1 MRSYAREEKPHE
13 DRDDFANLKKL
24 SPYIWRYSRRVGMA
38 LACLLAAKLATVCIP
53 LVLKGII
60 DRLDIGQL
68 TGGLSAADALAQ
80 NVVLVAP
87 MVLLLAYGG
96 LRLAGGFF
104 NELRDIL
111 FARVRYSAMHQMS
124 VDVLEHLHRL
134 SLRFHLERNTG
145 GISRDLERGTR
156 SLASVLNMMV
166 FSILPTLAEFLMVG
180 AILLVRYD
188 WQLMAVIL
196 ITVLAYVA
204 FTLALST
211 WRMSFRH
218 AMNKHE
224 SEANGRAI
232 DSLLNYETVK
242 YFNNEHMESDYYN
255 KKLDEW
261 RSAGLKTQISLSGLN
276 FGQGAI
282 VTVGVT
288 VIMILSAREVAAGNI
303 TIGDLVLIN
312 TLMLQLFIPLSILGS
327 VYRQLQYSLAD
338 MDLVIKLLDKTPEIV
353 DADNA
358 KPLQLT
364 DARVRFNN
372 VDFHYNE
379 DRQILNKVGFEI
391 PAGKKL
397 AVVGPSG
404 SGKSTLVRLLFRFY
418 EVTGGSIEIDGQPI
432 AACTQESLRREIG
445 IVPQDTVLFND
456 TIRYNIAYA
465 RPGATDEEVIAAANS
480 ADLGELLSRLPD
492 GLDTVVGERGLKLSG
507 GEKQR
512 LAISRV
518 ILKAPKIIVFDE
530 ATSSLD
536 SQSERAILAALDKI
550 SHNATTM
557 VIAHRLSTV
566 VDADIIVV
574 MENGRIV
581 ESGTHEKLLTLEEG
595 LYNKLWEMQQSDAAS
610 QQNDFTQQDDPVK
623 PPKE

>member
-1 MRSYAREEKPHE
+1 MRSYAREEEPHSN
-13 DRDDFANLKKL
+13 RDDFANLKRL
-24 SPYIWRYSRRVGMA
+24 SPYVWRYSKRVA
-38 LACLLAAKLATVCIP
+38 LAVACLLLAKLATVCIP

-60 DRLDIGQL
+60 DSLDAAAL
-68 TGGLSAADALAQ
+68 TE
-80 NVVLVAP
+80 NIVLVAP
-87 MVLLLAYGG
+87 MALLLAYGA
-96 LRLAGGFF
+96 LRLAGGIF

-156 SLASVLNMMV
+156 SLASVLNLLV
-166 FSILPTLAEFLMVG
+166 FSILPTFAEFILVA
-180 AILLVRYD
+180 AILLARYD
-188 WQLMAVIL
+188 WELMAVII
-196 ITVLAYVA
+196 ITVAVYVI
-204 FTLALST
+204 FTLLISK
-211 WRMSFRH
+211 WRMGFRH
-218 AMNKHE
+218 AMNKYD
-224 SEANGRAI
+224 SAANGRAV

-242 YFNNEHMESDYYN
+242 YFNNEEMERDYYHA
-255 KKLDEW
+255 KLDEW
-261 RSAGLKTQISLSGLN
+261 REAGLKTQISLSALN

-282 VTVGVT
+282 VTTGVT
-288 VIMILSAREVAAGNI
+288 VIMILSAKEVAAGNI

-312 TLMLQLFIPLSILGS
+312 ALMLQLFIPLSILGS

-338 MDLVIKLLDKTPEIV
+338 MDLVIKLLDKPPEIIDV
-353 DADNA
+353 ENA
-358 KPLQLT
+358 PPLELKKGK
-364 DARVRFNN
+364 VRFRN
-372 VDFHYNE
+372 VSFHYN
-379 DRQILNKVGFEI
+379 DNRKILEQVDFEI
-391 PAGKKL
+391 PAGQKL

-418 EVTGGSIEIDGQPI
+418 EVTDGSIEIDDQSI
-432 AACTQESLRREIG
+432 AECTQQSLRRMIG

-465 RPGATDEEVIAAANS
+465 KTDATDEEVIDAAHS
-480 ADLGELLSRLPD
+480 ADLSELLSRLPE

-518 ILKAPKIIVFDE
+518 ILKAPGIIVFDE

-536 SQSERAILAALDKI
+536 SQSERAILGALNKA
-550 SHNATTM
+550 SSNATSM

-566 VDADIIVV
+566 VDADNIVV
-574 MENGRIV
+574 MDDGKIV
-581 ESGTHEKLLTLEEG
+581 ESGNHAELLKKQG
-595 LYNKLWEMQQSDAAS
+595 LYHRLWEMQQSDE
-610 QQNDFTQQDDPVK
+610 QDLG
-623 PPKE
+623 

>member
-1 MRSYAREEKPHE
+1 MRSYARQEEPHA

-24 SPYIWRYSRRVGMA
+24 SPYIWRYSKRVA
-38 LACLLAAKLATVCIP
+38 LALTCLLVAKLATVCIP

-60 DRLDIGQL
+60 DRLDTQIMG
-68 TGGLSAADALAQ
+68 Q
-80 NVVLVAP
+80 NVLLVAP
-87 MVLLLAYGG
+87 MALLIAYGA
-96 LRLAGGFF
+96 LRLAGGLF

-145 GISRDLERGTR
+145 GISSDLTRGTR
-156 SLASVLNMMV
+156 SLASVLNLMV
-166 FSILPTLAEFLMVG
+166 FSILPALAEFLLVG

-188 WQLMAVIL
+188 WHLMVVIL
-196 ITVLAYVA
+196 LTVAAYVI
-204 FTLALST
+204 FTLSISK

-218 AMNKHE
+218 AMNKYE
-224 SEANGRAI
+224 SDANGRAV

-242 YFNNEHMESDYYN
+242 YFNNEKMESEFYN
-255 KKLDEW
+255 DKLDLW
-261 RSAGLKTQISLSGLN
+261 QSSGLKTQISLSALN

-288 VIMILSAREVAAGNI
+288 VIMIFSAKEVAAGNI

-338 MDLVIKLLDKTPEIV
+338 MDLVIKLLGRTPEIV
-353 DADNA
+353 DADDA
-358 KPLQLT
+358 VALEVT
-364 DARVRFNN
+364 DANIRFRD
-372 VDFHYNE
+372 VEFHYNE
-379 DRQILNKVGFEI
+379 DRKILNAINFEI

-418 EVTGGSIEIDGQPI
+418 EVTGGSIEIDGQAI
-432 AACTQESLRREIG
+432 NACTQQSLRREIG

-465 RPGATDEEVIAAANS
+465 KPDATDEEVIAAANS

-536 SQSERAILAALDKI
+536 SQSERAILDALNKI
-550 SHNATTM
+550 SNNATTM

-566 VDADIIVV
+566 VDADEIVV
-574 MENGRIV
+574 MDNGQIV
-581 ESGTHEKLLTLEEG
+581 ESGTHTNLLSMNG
-595 LYNKLWEMQQSDAAS
+595 LYHRLWEMQKSDVHPANETPDRS
-610 QQNDFTQQDDPVK
+610 TED
-623 PPKE
+623 

>member
-1 MRSYAREEKPHE
+1 MRSYARQEEPHA

-24 SPYIWRYSRRVGMA
+24 SPYIWRYSKRVA
-38 LACLLAAKLATVCIP
+38 LALTCLLVAKLATVCIP

-60 DRLDIGQL
+60 DRLDTQIMG
-68 TGGLSAADALAQ
+68 Q
-80 NVVLVAP
+80 NVLLVAP
-87 MVLLLAYGG
+87 MALLIAYGA
-96 LRLAGGFF
+96 LRLAGGLF

-145 GISRDLERGTR
+145 GISSDLTRGTR
-156 SLASVLNMMV
+156 SLASVLNLMV
-166 FSILPTLAEFLMVG
+166 FSILPALAEFLLVG

-188 WQLMAVIL
+188 WHLMVVIL
-196 ITVLAYVA
+196 LTVAAYVI
-204 FTLALST
+204 FTLSISK

-218 AMNKHE
+218 AMNKYE
-224 SEANGRAI
+224 SDANGRAV

-242 YFNNEHMESDYYN
+242 YFNNEKMESEFYN
-255 KKLDEW
+255 DKLDLW
-261 RSAGLKTQISLSGLN
+261 QSSGLKTQISLSALN

-288 VIMILSAREVAAGNI
+288 VIMIFSAKEVAAGNI

-338 MDLVIKLLDKTPEIV
+338 MDLVIKLLGRTPEIV
-353 DADNA
+353 DADDA
-358 KPLQLT
+358 VALEVT
-364 DARVRFNN
+364 DANIRFRD
-372 VDFHYNE
+372 VEFHYNE
-379 DRQILNKVGFEI
+379 DRKILNAINFEI

-418 EVTGGSIEIDGQPI
+418 EVTGGSIEIDGQAI
-432 AACTQESLRREIG
+432 NACTQQSLRREIG

-465 RPGATDEEVIAAANS
+465 KPDATDEEVIAAANS
-480 ADLGELLSRLPD
+480 ADLGELLSRLPN

-536 SQSERAILAALDKI
+536 SQSERAILDALNKI
-550 SHNATTM
+550 SNNATTM

-566 VDADIIVV
+566 VDADEIVV
-574 MENGRIV
+574 MDNGQIV
-581 ESGTHEKLLTLEEG
+581 ESGTHTNLLSMNG
-595 LYNKLWEMQQSDAAS
+595 LYHRLWEMQKSDAHLESAS
-610 QQNDFTQQDDPVK
+610 GPHDK
-623 PPKE
+623 

>member
-1 MRSYAREEKPHE
+1 MHGYARQDQPHE

-24 SPYIWRYSRRVGMA
+24 SPYIWRYSRRVGLA
-38 LACLLAAKLATVCIP
+38 LACLLIAKLATVCIP

-60 DRLDIGQL
+60 DSLDAG
-68 TGGLSAADALAQ
+68 TLSENIL
-80 NVVLVAP
+80 VVAP
-87 MVLLLAYGG
+87 MALLLAYGA

-104 NELRDIL
+104 SELRDIL
-111 FARVRYSAMHQMS
+111 FAKVRYSAMHQMS
-124 VDVLEHLHRL
+124 VDVLEHLHQL

-156 SLASVLNMMV
+156 SLASVLNLLV
-166 FSILPTLAEFLMVG
+166 FSILPTMAEFTLVA

-188 WQLMAVIL
+188 WALMGVIL
-196 ITVLAYVA
+196 VTVAAYVI
-204 FTLALST
+204 FTLVMSK
-211 WRMSFRH
+211 WRMGFRH
-218 AMNKHE
+218 KMNKFE

-242 YFNNEHMESDYYN
+242 YFNNEEMERSYYHDI
-255 KKLDEW
+255 LELW
-261 RSAGLKTQISLSGLN
+261 QGAGLKTQISLSALN
-276 FGQGAI
+276 FGQGMI

-288 VIMILSAREVAAGNI
+288 VIMILSARQVAAGDI

-338 MDLVIKLLDKTPEIV
+338 MDLVLKLMGRTPEILDSE
-353 DADNA
+353 DATELEVTA
-358 KPLQLT
+358 GE
-364 DARVRFNN
+364 VRFKD
-372 VDFHYNE
+372 VDFHYND
-379 DRQILNKVGFEI
+379 DRQILKKVNFTI

-418 EVTGGSIEIDGQPI
+418 EVTEGSIEIDGQVT
-432 AACTQESLRREIG
+432 ATSTQQSLRRAIG

-465 RPGATDEEVIAAANS
+465 KTDATDEEIIAAANS

-518 ILKAPKIIVFDE
+518 ILKAPRIIVFDE

-536 SQSERAILAALDKI
+536 SQSERAILAALNKI
-550 SHNATTM
+550 SSDATTM

-566 VDADIIVV
+566 VDADNIVV
-574 MENGRIV
+574 MDNGEVV
-581 ESGTHEKLLTLEEG
+581 EFGSHAELLQRQG
-595 LYNKLWEMQQSDAAS
+595 LYHRLWEMQKSDG
-610 QQNDFTQQDDPVK
+610 DD
-623 PPKE
+623 

>member
-1 MRSYAREEKPHE
+1 
-13 DRDDFANLKKL
+13 
-24 SPYIWRYSRRVGMA
+24 MA
-38 LACLLAAKLATVCIP
+38 LLI
-53 LVLKGII
+53 
-60 DRLDIGQL
+60 
-68 TGGLSAADALAQ
+68 
-80 NVVLVAP
+80 
-87 MVLLLAYGG
+87 AYGA
-96 LRLAGGFF
+96 LRLAGGLF

-145 GISRDLERGTR
+145 GISSDLTRGTR
-156 SLASVLNMMV
+156 SLASVLNLMV
-166 FSILPTLAEFLMVG
+166 FSILPTLAEFLLVG

-188 WQLMAVIL
+188 WHLMVVIL
-196 ITVLAYVA
+196 LTVAAYVI
-204 FTLALST
+204 FTLSISK

-218 AMNKHE
+218 AMNKYE
-224 SEANGRAI
+224 SDANGRAV

-242 YFNNEHMESDYYN
+242 YFNNEKMESEFYN
-255 KKLDEW
+255 DKLDLW
-261 RSAGLKTQISLSGLN
+261 QSSGLKTQISLSALN

-288 VIMILSAREVAAGNI
+288 VIMIFSAKEVAAGNI

-338 MDLVIKLLDKTPEIV
+338 MDLVIKLLGRTPEIV
-353 DADNA
+353 DADDA
-358 KPLQLT
+358 VALEVT
-364 DARVRFNN
+364 DANIRFRD
-372 VDFHYNE
+372 VEFHYNE
-379 DRQILNKVGFEI
+379 DRKILNAVNFEI

-418 EVTGGSIEIDGQPI
+418 EVTGGSIEIDGQAI
-432 AACTQESLRREIG
+432 NACTQQSLRREIG

-465 RPGATDEEVIAAANS
+465 KPDATDEEVIAAANS
-480 ADLGELLSRLPD
+480 ADLGELLSRLPN

-518 ILKAPKIIVFDE
+518 ILKAPNIIVFDE

-536 SQSERAILAALDKI
+536 SQSERAILDALNKI
-550 SHNATTM
+550 SNNATTM

-566 VDADIIVV
+566 VDADEIVV
-574 MENGRIV
+574 MDNGQIV
-581 ESGTHEKLLTLEEG
+581 ESGTHTNLLSMNG
-595 LYNKLWEMQQSDAAS
+595 LYHRLWEMQKSDVHPESANETPDRS
-610 QQNDFTQQDDPVK
+610 TDD
-623 PPKE
+623 

>member
-1 MRSYAREEKPHE
+1 MHGYARQDQPHE

-24 SPYIWRYSRRVGMA
+24 SPYIWRYSRRVGLA
-38 LACLLAAKLATVCIP
+38 LACLLIAKLATVCIP

-60 DRLDIGQL
+60 DSLDAG
-68 TGGLSAADALAQ
+68 TLSENIL
-80 NVVLVAP
+80 VVAP
-87 MVLLLAYGG
+87 MALLLAYGA

-104 NELRDIL
+104 SELRDIL
-111 FARVRYSAMHQMS
+111 FAKVRYSAMHQMS
-124 VDVLEHLHRL
+124 VDVLEHLHQL

-156 SLASVLNMMV
+156 SLASVLNLLV
-166 FSILPTLAEFLMVG
+166 FSILPTMAEFTLVA

-188 WQLMAVIL
+188 WALMGVIL
-196 ITVLAYVA
+196 VTVAAYVI
-204 FTLALST
+204 FTLVMSK
-211 WRMSFRH
+211 WRMGFRH
-218 AMNKHE
+218 KMNKFE

-242 YFNNEHMESDYYN
+242 YFNNEEMERSYYHD
-255 KKLDEW
+255 KLELW
-261 RSAGLKTQISLSGLN
+261 QGAGLKTQISLSALN
-276 FGQGAI
+276 FGQGMI

-288 VIMILSAREVAAGNI
+288 VIMILSARQVAAGDI

-338 MDLVIKLLDKTPEIV
+338 MDLVLKLMGRTPEILDSE
-353 DADNA
+353 DATELEVTA
-358 KPLQLT
+358 GE
-364 DARVRFNN
+364 VRFKD
-372 VDFHYNE
+372 VDFHYND
-379 DRQILNKVGFEI
+379 DRQILKKVNFTI

-418 EVTGGSIEIDGQPI
+418 EVTDGSIEIDGQVT
-432 AACTQESLRREIG
+432 ATSTQQSLRRAIG

-465 RPGATDEEVIAAANS
+465 KTDATDEEIIAAANS

-518 ILKAPKIIVFDE
+518 ILKAPRIIVFDE

-536 SQSERAILAALDKI
+536 SQSERAILAALNKI
-550 SHNATTM
+550 SSDATTM

-566 VDADIIVV
+566 VDADNIVV
-574 MENGRIV
+574 MDNGEVV
-581 ESGTHEKLLTLEEG
+581 EFGSHAELLQRQG
-595 LYNKLWEMQQSDAAS
+595 LYHRLWEMQKSDG
-610 QQNDFTQQDDPVK
+610 DD
-623 PPKE
+623 

>member
-1 MRSYAREEKPHE
+1 MRGFARQEKPHGN
-13 DRDDFANLKKL
+13 RDDFANLKKL
-24 SPYIWRYSRRVGMA
+24 SPYVWRYSKRVA
-38 LACLLAAKLATVCIP
+38 LAFACLLLAKLATVCIP
-53 LVLKGII
+53 LVLKEII

-68 TGGLSAADALAQ
+68 GGTLSTESYSQNIVLIAPTAL
-80 NVVLVAP
+80 LI
-87 MVLLLAYGG
+87 AYGA
-96 LRLAGGFF
+96 LRLASGFF

-124 VDVLEHLHRL
+124 IDVLKHLHRL
-134 SLRFHLERNTG
+134 SLRFHLDRNTG
-145 GISRDLERGTR
+145 GISRDLARGTR
-156 SLASVLNMMV
+156 SLASVLNLMV
-166 FSILPTLAEFLMVG
+166 FSILPTLAEFLLVG
-180 AILLVRYD
+180 IILLVRYE
-188 WQLMAVIL
+188 WKLMASILVTVVIY
-196 ITVLAYVA
+196 IVFTV
-204 FTLALST
+204 ALSS

-218 AMNKHE
+218 AMNKYE
-224 SEANGRAI
+224 SEANGRAV

-242 YFNNEHMESDYYN
+242 YFNNEQMENDHYD
-255 KKLDEW
+255 KKLDLW
-261 RSAGLKTQISLSGLN
+261 QRAGLKTQISLSALN

-282 VTVGVT
+282 VTLGVT

-338 MDLVIKLLDKTPEIV
+338 MDLVIKLLDKTPEITDRK
-353 DADNA
+353 DAKA
-358 KPLQLT
+358 LQIS
-364 DARVRFNN
+364 DAYVHFRN

-379 DRQILNKVGFEI
+379 DRQILHNIDFEI

-418 EVTGGSIEIDGQPI
+418 EVSGGSIEIDGQSI
-432 AACTQESLRREIG
+432 ATCTQESLRREIG

-465 RPGATDEEVIAAANS
+465 KPDASDEEILAAANS
-480 ADLGELLSRLPD
+480 ADLSELLSRLPE

-536 SQSERAILAALDKI
+536 SQSERAILKALNKI
-550 SHNATTM
+550 SHHATTM

-574 MENGRIV
+574 LENGHIV
-581 ESGTHEKLLTLEEG
+581 ESGSHETLISKRG
-595 LYNKLWEMQQSDAAS
+595 LYNKLWEMQQSDTAS
-610 QQNDFTQQDDPVK
+610 QVIPTSKD
-623 PPKE
+623 

>member
-1 MRSYAREEKPHE
+1 MRSYSRQEEPHA

-24 SPYIWRYSRRVGMA
+24 SPYIWRYSKRVA
-38 LACLLAAKLATVCIP
+38 LAMACLLIAKLATVCIP

-60 DRLDIGQL
+60 DHLDRSPGVA
-68 TGGLSAADALAQ
+68 GALSRDSLSQDALSQ
-80 NVVLVAP
+80 NLVIVAP
-87 MVLLLAYGG
+87 MALLIAYGA
-96 LRLAGGFF
+96 LRLAGGVFS
-104 NELRDIL
+104 ELRDIL

-156 SLASVLNMMV
+156 SLASVLNLMV
-166 FSILPTLAEFLMVG
+166 FSVLPTLAEFLLVG
-180 AILLVRYD
+180 AILLFRYN
-188 WQLMAVIL
+188 WELMAVIL
-196 ITVLAYVA
+196 VTVAAYII
-204 FTLALST
+204 FTLSMSK

-218 AMNKHE
+218 EMNKYE

-255 KKLDEW
+255 KKLDLW
-261 RSAGLKTQISLSGLN
+261 QGAGLKTQISLSALN

-282 VTVGVT
+282 VTIGVT
-288 VIMILSAREVAAGNI
+288 VIMILSAKEVAAGNI

-338 MDLVIKLLDKTPEIV
+338 MDLVIKLLDKTPEII
-353 DADNA
+353 DASDA
-358 KPLQLT
+358 KPLT
-364 DARVRFNN
+364 ITNAKVHFKD

-379 DRQILNKVGFEI
+379 DRRILSKVNFEI

-418 EVTGGSIEIDGQPI
+418 EISGGSIEIDDQAI
-432 AACTQESLRREIG
+432 ANCTQESLRKEIG

-465 RPGATDEEVIAAANS
+465 KPDATDDEVIAAANS

-536 SQSERAILAALDKI
+536 SQSERAILDALNKI

-566 VDADIIVV
+566 VDADKIVV
-574 MENGRIV
+574 LENGHVV
-581 ESGTHEKLLTLEEG
+581 ESGTHDELLSIGG
-595 LYNKLWEMQQSDAAS
+595 LYHRLWEMQQSDANQS
-610 QQNDFTQQDDPVK
+610 TENGDSST
-623 PPKE
+623 E

>member
-1 MRSYAREEKPHE
+1 MRSYARQEEPHA

-24 SPYIWRYSRRVGMA
+24 SPYIWRYSKRVA
-38 LACLLAAKLATVCIP
+38 LALTCLLVAKLATVCIP

-60 DRLDIGQL
+60 DRLDTQIMG
-68 TGGLSAADALAQ
+68 Q
-80 NVVLVAP
+80 NVLLVAP
-87 MVLLLAYGG
+87 MALLIAYGA
-96 LRLAGGFF
+96 LRLAGGLF

-145 GISRDLERGTR
+145 GISSDLTRGTR
-156 SLASVLNMMV
+156 SLASVLNLMV
-166 FSILPTLAEFLMVG
+166 FSILPTLAEFLLVG

-188 WQLMAVIL
+188 WHLMVVIL
-196 ITVLAYVA
+196 LTVAAYVI
-204 FTLALST
+204 FTLSISK

-218 AMNKHE
+218 AMNKYE
-224 SEANGRAI
+224 SDANGRAV

-242 YFNNEHMESDYYN
+242 YFNNEKMESEFYN
-255 KKLDEW
+255 DKLDLW
-261 RSAGLKTQISLSGLN
+261 QSSGLKTQISLSALN

-288 VIMILSAREVAAGNI
+288 VIMIFSAKEVAAGNI

-338 MDLVIKLLDKTPEIV
+338 MDLVIKLLGRTPEIV
-353 DADNA
+353 DADDA
-358 KPLQLT
+358 VALEVT
-364 DARVRFNN
+364 DANIRFRD
-372 VDFHYNE
+372 VEFHYNE
-379 DRQILNKVGFEI
+379 DRKILNAVNFEI

-418 EVTGGSIEIDGQPI
+418 EVTGGSIEIDGQAI
-432 AACTQESLRREIG
+432 NACTQQSLRREIG

-465 RPGATDEEVIAAANS
+465 KPDATDEEVIAAANS

-536 SQSERAILAALDKI
+536 SQSERAILDALNKI
-550 SHNATTM
+550 SNNATTM

-566 VDADIIVV
+566 VDADEIVV
-574 MENGRIV
+574 MDNGQIV
-581 ESGTHEKLLTLEEG
+581 ESGTHTNLLSMNG
-595 LYNKLWEMQQSDAAS
+595 LYHRLWEMQKSDVHPESANETPDRS
-610 QQNDFTQQDDPVK
+610 TDD
-623 PPKE
+623 

>member
-1 MRSYAREEKPHE
+1 MRGNARQVEPHA

-24 SPYIWRYSRRVGMA
+24 SPYIWRYSKRVALA
-38 LACLLAAKLATVCIP
+38 LACLLIAKFATVCIP

-60 DRLDIGQL
+60 DRLDTQIVGQN
-68 TGGLSAADALAQ
+68 AL
-80 NVVLVAP
+80 LVAP
-87 MVLLLAYGG
+87 MALLIAYGA

-104 NELRDIL
+104 SELRDIL

-124 VDVLEHLHRL
+124 VDVLDHLHRL

-145 GISRDLERGTR
+145 GISTDLTRGTR
-156 SLASVLNMMV
+156 SLASVLNLMV
-166 FSILPTLAEFLMVG
+166 FSILPTLAEFLLVG
-180 AILLVRYD
+180 GILLVRYD
-188 WQLMAVIL
+188 WELMGVIVVTVAV
-196 ITVLAYVA
+196 YVI
-204 FTLALST
+204 FTLSLSK

-218 AMNKHE
+218 DMNKYE
-224 SEANGRAI
+224 SDANGRAV

-242 YFNNEHMESDYYN
+242 YFNNEQMESDYYHN
-255 KKLDEW
+255 KLELW
-261 RSAGLKTQISLSGLN
+261 QGAGLKTQISLSALN

-282 VTVGVT
+282 VTIGVT
-288 VIMILSAREVAAGNI
+288 AIMILSAKEVAAGNI

-353 DADNA
+353 DAEDA
-358 KPLQLT
+358 KPLQISS
-364 DARVRFNN
+364 ASIRFRN

-379 DRQILNKVGFEI
+379 DRQILNQVSFTI

-418 EVTGGSIEIDGQPI
+418 EVSSGSIEVDGQSI

-465 RPGATDEEVIAAANS
+465 KPDATDDEVMAAADS
-480 ADLGELLSRLPD
+480 AELTELLSRLPE

-536 SQSERAILAALDKI
+536 SQSERAILDALNKI
-550 SHNATTM
+550 SSDATTM

-566 VDADIIVV
+566 VDADEIVV
-574 MENGRIV
+574 MENGHIV
-581 ESGTHEKLLTLEEG
+581 ESGTHANLLSRQG
-595 LYNKLWEMQQSDAAS
+595 LYHRLWEMQKSDPALNHDS
-610 QQNDFTQQDDPVK
+610 
-623 PPKE
+623 

>member
-1 MRSYAREEKPHE
+1 
-13 DRDDFANLKKL
+13 
-24 SPYIWRYSRRVGMA
+24 MA
-38 LACLLAAKLATVCIP
+38 LLI
-53 LVLKGII
+53 
-60 DRLDIGQL
+60 
-68 TGGLSAADALAQ
+68 
-80 NVVLVAP
+80 
-87 MVLLLAYGG
+87 AYGA
-96 LRLAGGFF
+96 LRLAGGLF

-145 GISRDLERGTR
+145 GISSDLTRGTR
-156 SLASVLNMMV
+156 SLASVLNLMV
-166 FSILPTLAEFLMVG
+166 FSILPALAEFLLVG

-188 WQLMAVIL
+188 WHLMVVIL
-196 ITVLAYVA
+196 LTVAAYVI
-204 FTLALST
+204 FTLSISK

-218 AMNKHE
+218 AMNKYE
-224 SEANGRAI
+224 SDANGRAV

-242 YFNNEHMESDYYN
+242 YFNNEKMESEFYN
-255 KKLDEW
+255 DKLDLW
-261 RSAGLKTQISLSGLN
+261 QSSGLKTQISLSALN

-288 VIMILSAREVAAGNI
+288 VIMIFSAKEVAAGNI

-312 TLMLQLFIPLSILGS
+312 TLMLQLFIQLSILGS

-338 MDLVIKLLDKTPEIV
+338 MDLVIKLLGRTPEIV
-353 DADNA
+353 DADDA
-358 KPLQLT
+358 VALEVT
-364 DARVRFNN
+364 DANIRFRD
-372 VDFHYNE
+372 VEFHYNE
-379 DRQILNKVGFEI
+379 DRKILNAINFEI

-418 EVTGGSIEIDGQPI
+418 EVTGGSIEIDGQAI
-432 AACTQESLRREIG
+432 NACTQQSLRREIG

-465 RPGATDEEVIAAANS
+465 KPDATDEEVIAAANS
-480 ADLGELLSRLPD
+480 ADLGELLSRLPN

-536 SQSERAILAALDKI
+536 SQSERAILDALNKI
-550 SHNATTM
+550 SNNATTM

-566 VDADIIVV
+566 VDADEIVV
-574 MENGRIV
+574 MENGQIV
-581 ESGTHEKLLTLEEG
+581 ESGTHTNLLSMKG
-595 LYNKLWEMQQSDAAS
+595 LYHRLWEMQKSDVHLESAS
-610 QQNDFTQQDDPVK
+610 GPHDK
-623 PPKE
+623 

>member
-1 MRSYAREEKPHE
+1 MRSSARQEQPHA
-13 DRDDFANLKKL
+13 DRDDFANLRKL
-24 SPYIWRYSRRVGMA
+24 SPYVWRYSKRVA
-38 LACLLAAKLATVCIP
+38 LALVCLLTAKLATVCIP

-60 DRLDIGQL
+60 DHLDAGQPA
-68 TGGLSAADALAQ
+68 TGSVADPITQ
-80 NVVLVAP
+80 NIVLVAP
-87 MVLLLAYGG
+87 MALLIAYGA

-124 VDVLEHLHRL
+124 VDVLDHLHRL

-156 SLASVLNMMV
+156 SLASVLNLMV
-166 FSILPTLAEFLMVG
+166 FSILPTLAEFLLVG
-180 AILLVRYD
+180 AILLVRYE

-196 ITVLAYVA
+196 LTVLAYVA
-204 FTLALST
+204 FTLALSS
-211 WRMSFRH
+211 WRMNFRH
-218 AMNKHE
+218 AMNKYE

-242 YFNNEHMESDYYN
+242 YFNNEKMESDYYD
-255 KKLDEW
+255 KKLDLW
-261 RSAGLKTQISLSGLN
+261 QNVGLKTQISLSALN

-282 VTVGVT
+282 VTIGVT
-288 VIMILSAREVAAGNI
+288 IIMILSAREVAAGNI

-353 DADNA
+353 DTEGAQA
-358 KPLQLT
+358 LKIGQ
-364 DARVRFNN
+364 ASVRFRN
-372 VDFHYNE
+372 VAFHYND
-379 DRQILNKVGFEI
+379 DRQILKDIDFEI
-391 PAGKKL
+391 LAGKKL

-418 EVTGGSIEIDGQPI
+418 EVTGGSIEIDGQSI
-432 AACTQESLRREIG
+432 ASCTQESLRREIG
-445 IVPQDTVLFND
+445 IVPQDAVLFND

-465 RPGATDEEVIAAANS
+465 KPDATDDEVLAAATS
-480 ADLGELLSRLPD
+480 ADLAELLSRLPD
-492 GLDTVVGERGLKLSG
+492 GLDTIVGERGLKLSG

-518 ILKAPKIIVFDE
+518 ILKSPKIIVFDE

-536 SQSERAILAALDKI
+536 SQSERAILGALDKI
-550 SHNATTM
+550 SHDATTM

-566 VDADIIVV
+566 VDADVILV
-574 MENGRIV
+574 MDNGRIV
-581 ESGTHEKLLTLEEG
+581 ESGNHEALLLKEG
-595 LYNKLWEMQQSDAAS
+595 LYSKLWEIQQSDSAS
-610 QQNDFTQQDDPVK
+610 SDGSN
-623 PPKE
+623 

>member
-1 MRSYAREEKPHE
+1 MRGYARQEKPHG

-24 SPYIWRYSRRVGMA
+24 SPYVWRYSKRVALA
-38 LACLLAAKLATVCIP
+38 LACLLVAKLATVCIP

-60 DRLDIGQL
+60 DRLDISQQSG
-68 TGGLSAADALAQ
+68 TALSPESLSQ
-80 NVVLVAP
+80 NIVLVAP
-87 MVLLLAYGG
+87 MALLVAYGA
-96 LRLAGGFF
+96 LRLAGGLF

-134 SLRFHLERNTG
+134 SLRFHLDRNTG
-145 GISRDLERGTR
+145 GISRDLARGTR
-156 SLASVLNMMV
+156 SLASVLNLMV
-166 FSILPTLAEFLMVG
+166 FSILPTLAEFLLVG
-180 AILLVRYD
+180 VILLVRYE
-188 WQLMAVIL
+188 WKLMAAILVTVVIYV
-196 ITVLAYVA
+196 IFTV
-204 FTLALST
+204 ALSS

-218 AMNKHE
+218 AMNKYE
-224 SEANGRAI
+224 SDANGRAV

-242 YFNNEHMESDYYN
+242 YFSNEHMESDYYN
-255 KKLDEW
+255 KRLDLW
-261 RSAGLKTQISLSGLN
+261 QSAGLKTQISLSALN

-282 VTVGVT
+282 VTMGVT

-353 DADNA
+353 DAKDAKALQIENA
-358 KPLQLT
+358 H
-364 DARVRFNN
+364 VRFRN
-372 VDFHYNE
+372 VNFYYNE
-379 DRQILNKVGFEI
+379 NRQILDNIDFEI

-418 EVTGGSIEIDGQPI
+418 EISSGSIEIDGQSI
-432 AACTQESLRREIG
+432 AQCTQESLRREIG

-465 RPGATDEEVIAAANS
+465 KPDATDEEVLAAAHS
-480 ADLGELLSRLPD
+480 ADLSELLSRLPD

-536 SQSERAILAALDKI
+536 SQSECAILSALNKI

-566 VDADIIVV
+566 VDADNIVV
-574 MENGRIV
+574 VENGRIE
-581 ESGTHEKLLTLEEG
+581 ESGSHEELISKRG
-595 LYNKLWEMQQSDAAS
+595 LYNKLWEMQKSDSAPAEAS
-610 QQNDFTQQDDPVK
+610 ILS
-623 PPKE
+623 

>member
-1 MRSYAREEKPHE
+1 MRSYARQEEPHA

-24 SPYIWRYSRRVGMA
+24 SPYIWRYSKRVA
-38 LACLLAAKLATVCIP
+38 LALTCLLVAKLATVCIP

-60 DRLDIGQL
+60 DRLDTQIMG
-68 TGGLSAADALAQ
+68 Q
-80 NVVLVAP
+80 NVLLVAP
-87 MVLLLAYGG
+87 MALLIAYGA
-96 LRLAGGFF
+96 LRLAGGLF

-145 GISRDLERGTR
+145 GISSDLTRGTR
-156 SLASVLNMMV
+156 SLASVLNLMV
-166 FSILPTLAEFLMVG
+166 FSILPTLAEFLLVG

-188 WQLMAVIL
+188 WHLMVVIL
-196 ITVLAYVA
+196 LTVAAYVI
-204 FTLALST
+204 FTLSISK

-218 AMNKHE
+218 AMNKYE
-224 SEANGRAI
+224 SDANGRAV

-242 YFNNEHMESDYYN
+242 YFNNEKMESEFYN
-255 KKLDEW
+255 DKLDLW
-261 RSAGLKTQISLSGLN
+261 QSSGLKTQISLSALN

-288 VIMILSAREVAAGNI
+288 VIMIFSAKEVAAGNI

-338 MDLVIKLLDKTPEIV
+338 MDLVIKLLGRTPEIV
-353 DADNA
+353 DADDA
-358 KPLQLT
+358 EALEVT
-364 DARVRFNN
+364 DANIRFRD
-372 VDFHYNE
+372 VEFHYNE
-379 DRQILNKVGFEI
+379 DRKILNAVNFEI

-418 EVTGGSIEIDGQPI
+418 EVTGGSIEIDGQAI
-432 AACTQESLRREIG
+432 NACTQQSLRREIG

-465 RPGATDEEVIAAANS
+465 KPDATDEEVIAAANS

-536 SQSERAILAALDKI
+536 SQSERAILDALNKI
-550 SHNATTM
+550 SNNATTM

-566 VDADIIVV
+566 VDADEIVV
-574 MENGRIV
+574 MDNGQIV
-581 ESGTHEKLLTLEEG
+581 ESGTHTNLLSMNG
-595 LYNKLWEMQQSDAAS
+595 LYHRLWEMQKSDVHPESANETPDRS
-610 QQNDFTQQDDPVK
+610 TDD
-623 PPKE
+623 

>member
-1 MRSYAREEKPHE
+1 MRSYARQEEPHA

-24 SPYIWRYSRRVGMA
+24 SPYIWRYSKRVGLA
-38 LACLLAAKLATVCIP
+38 LTCLLVAKLATVCIP

-60 DRLDIGQL
+60 DRLDIQIQGQN
-68 TGGLSAADALAQ
+68 AL
-80 NVVLVAP
+80 LVAP
-87 MVLLLAYGG
+87 MALLVAYGA
-96 LRLAGGFF
+96 LRMAGGFF
-104 NELRDIL
+104 SELRDIL

-124 VDVLEHLHRL
+124 VDVLEHLHNL

-145 GISRDLERGTR
+145 GISSDLTRGTR
-156 SLASVLNMMV
+156 SLASVLNLLV
-166 FSILPTLAEFLMVG
+166 FSILPTLAEFLLVG

-188 WQLMAVIL
+188 WHLMVVIL
-196 ITVLAYVA
+196 LTVAAYVI
-204 FTLALST
+204 FTLSMSK

-218 AMNKHE
+218 AMNKYE
-224 SEANGRAI
+224 SEANGRAV

-242 YFNNEHMESDYYN
+242 YFNNENMESEYYN
-255 KKLDEW
+255 DKLDLW
-261 RSAGLKTQISLSGLN
+261 QGAGLKTQISLSALN

-282 VTVGVT
+282 VTIGVT
-288 VIMILSAREVAAGNI
+288 VIMIFSAKEVAAGNI

-338 MDLVIKLLDKTPEIV
+338 MDLVIKLLGKTPEIV
-353 DADNA
+353 DA
-358 KPLQLT
+358 T
-364 DARVRFNN
+364 DATPLKVTDANIRFRD
-372 VDFHYNE
+372 VEFHYNE
-379 DRQILNKVGFEI
+379 DRKILNAINFEI

-418 EVTGGSIEIDGQPI
+418 EVTGGSIEVDGQAI
-432 AACTQESLRREIG
+432 DACTQQSLRREIG

-465 RPGATDEEVIAAANS
+465 KPDATDEEVIAAADS
-480 ADLGELLSRLPD
+480 ADLSELLSRLPE

-536 SQSERAILAALDKI
+536 SQSERAILDALNKI
-550 SHNATTM
+550 SNDATTM

-566 VDADIIVV
+566 VDADEIVV
-574 MENGRIV
+574 MDNGKVV
-581 ESGTHEKLLTLEEG
+581 ESGTHPNLLSMKG
-595 LYNKLWEMQQSDAAS
+595 LYYRLWEMQKSDAES
-610 QQNDFTQQDDPVK
+610 DSSVQTSGRSSDD
-623 PPKE
+623 

>member
-1 MRSYAREEKPHE
+1 
-13 DRDDFANLKKL
+13 
-24 SPYIWRYSRRVGMA
+24 
-38 LACLLAAKLATVCIP
+38 
-53 LVLKGII
+53 
-60 DRLDIGQL
+60 
-68 TGGLSAADALAQ
+68 
-80 NVVLVAP
+80 
-87 MVLLLAYGG
+87 
-96 LRLAGGFF
+96 
-104 NELRDIL
+104 
-111 FARVRYSAMHQMS
+111 MS
-124 VDVLEHLHRL
+124 VDVLEHLHNL

-145 GISRDLERGTR
+145 GISSDLTRGTR
-156 SLASVLNMMV
+156 SLASVLNLLV
-166 FSILPTLAEFLMVG
+166 FSILPTLAEFLLVG

-188 WQLMAVIL
+188 WHLMVVIL
-196 ITVLAYVA
+196 LTVAAYVI
-204 FTLALST
+204 FTLSMSK

-218 AMNKHE
+218 AMNKYE
-224 SEANGRAI
+224 SEANGRAV

-242 YFNNEHMESDYYN
+242 YFNNENMESEYYN
-255 KKLDEW
+255 DKLDLW
-261 RSAGLKTQISLSGLN
+261 QGAGLKTQISLSALN

-282 VTVGVT
+282 VTIGVT
-288 VIMILSAREVAAGNI
+288 VIMIFSAKEVAAGNI

-338 MDLVIKLLDKTPEIV
+338 MDLV
-353 DADNA
+353 
-358 KPLQLT
+358 
-364 DARVRFNN
+364 RFRD
-372 VDFHYNE
+372 VEFHYNE
-379 DRQILNKVGFEI
+379 DRKILNAINFEI

-418 EVTGGSIEIDGQPI
+418 EVTGGSIEVDGQAI
-432 AACTQESLRREIG
+432 DACTQQSLRREIG

-465 RPGATDEEVIAAANS
+465 KPDATDEEVIAAADS
-480 ADLGELLSRLPD
+480 ADLSELLSRLPE

-536 SQSERAILAALDKI
+536 SQSERAILDALNKI
-550 SHNATTM
+550 SNDATTM

-566 VDADIIVV
+566 VDADEIVV
-574 MENGRIV
+574 MDNGKVV
-581 ESGTHEKLLTLEEG
+581 ESGTHPNLLSMKG
-595 LYNKLWEMQQSDAAS
+595 LYYRLWEMQKSDS
-610 QQNDFTQQDDPVK
+610 ESDSSVQTSGRSSDD
-623 PPKE
+623 

>member
-1 MRSYAREEKPHE
+1 MRGNARQAEPHA

-24 SPYIWRYSRRVGMA
+24 SPYIWRYSKRVALA
-38 LACLLAAKLATVCIP
+38 LACLLIAKFATVCIP

-60 DRLDIGQL
+60 DRLDTQIVGQN
-68 TGGLSAADALAQ
+68 AL
-80 NVVLVAP
+80 LVAP
-87 MVLLLAYGG
+87 MALLIAYGA

-104 NELRDIL
+104 SELRDIL

-124 VDVLEHLHRL
+124 VDVLDHLHRL

-145 GISRDLERGTR
+145 GISTDLTRGTR
-156 SLASVLNMMV
+156 SLASVLNLMV
-166 FSILPTLAEFLMVG
+166 FSILPTLAEFLLVG
-180 AILLVRYD
+180 GILLVRYD
-188 WQLMAVIL
+188 WELMGVIVVTVAV
-196 ITVLAYVA
+196 YVI
-204 FTLALST
+204 FTLSLSK

-218 AMNKHE
+218 DMNKYE
-224 SEANGRAI
+224 SDANGRAV

-242 YFNNEHMESDYYN
+242 YFNNEQMESDYYHN
-255 KKLDEW
+255 KLELW
-261 RSAGLKTQISLSGLN
+261 QGAGLKTQISLSALN

-282 VTVGVT
+282 VTIGVT
-288 VIMILSAREVAAGNI
+288 AIMILSAKEVAAGNI

-353 DADNA
+353 DAEDA
-358 KPLQLT
+358 KPLKISS
-364 DARVRFNN
+364 ASIRFRD

-379 DRQILNKVGFEI
+379 DRQILNQVSFTI

-418 EVTGGSIEIDGQPI
+418 EVSSGSIEVDGQSI

-465 RPGATDEEVIAAANS
+465 KPDATDDEVMAAADS
-480 ADLGELLSRLPD
+480 AELTELLSRLPE

-536 SQSERAILAALDKI
+536 SQSERAILDALNKI
-550 SHNATTM
+550 SSDATTM

-566 VDADIIVV
+566 VDADEIVV
-574 MENGRIV
+574 MENGHIV
-581 ESGTHEKLLTLEEG
+581 ESGTHANLLSRQG
-595 LYNKLWEMQQSDAAS
+595 LYHRLWEMQKSDPALNHDS
-610 QQNDFTQQDDPVK
+610 
-623 PPKE
+623 

>member
-1 MRSYAREEKPHE
+1 MRSFAREERPHG

-24 SPYIWRYSRRVGMA
+24 TPYIWRYSKRVALA
-38 LACLLAAKLATVCIP
+38 LACLLIAKLATVSIP

-60 DRLDIGQL
+60 DRLDMGQL
-68 TGGLSAADALAQ
+68 SGGALSAEALSQ
-80 NVVLVAP
+80 NIVLVAP
-87 MVLLLAYGG
+87 MALLIAYGA

-104 NELRDIL
+104 SELRDIL

-156 SLASVLNMMV
+156 SLASVLNLLV
-166 FSILPTLAEFLMVG
+166 FSILPTLAEFLLVS
-180 AILLVRYD
+180 AILLLRYD
-188 WQLMAVIL
+188 WQLMVVIM
-196 ITVLAYVA
+196 ITVGVYVV

-218 AMNKHE
+218 AMNKYE
-224 SEANGRAI
+224 SDANGRAV

-242 YFNNEHMESDYYN
+242 YFNNEYMERDYYN
-255 KKLDEW
+255 EKLDLW
-261 RSAGLKTQISLSGLN
+261 QGAGLKTQISLSALN

-288 VIMILSAREVAAGNI
+288 VIMILSAKEVAAGEI

-353 DADNA
+353 DSEDAE
-358 KPLQLT
+358 PLQVSK
-364 DARVRFNN
+364 ANVRFRE
-372 VDFHYNE
+372 VDFHYND
-379 DRQILNKVGFEI
+379 DRKILSKIDFEI
-391 PAGKKL
+391 PAGSKL

-418 EVTGGSIEIDGQPI
+418 EVTGGSIEIDDQSI
-432 AACTQESLRREIG
+432 ANCTQQSLRREIG

-465 RPGATDEEVIAAANS
+465 KPGATDKEIMAAAES
-480 ADLGELLSRLPD
+480 ADLGELLLRLPD

-536 SQSERAILAALDKI
+536 SQSERAILEAINKI
-550 SHNATTM
+550 SDNATTM

-566 VDADIIVV
+566 VDANSIIV
-574 MENGRIV
+574 MDDGRIV
-581 ESGTHEKLLTLEEG
+581 ESGTHEELLAARG
-595 LYNKLWEMQQSDAAS
+595 LYSKLWEMQQSDAAS
-610 QQNDFTQQDDPVK
+610 L
-623 PPKE
+623 

>member
-1 MRSYAREEKPHE
+1 MRSYARQEEPHA

-24 SPYIWRYSRRVGMA
+24 SPYIWRYSKRVA
-38 LACLLAAKLATVCIP
+38 LALTCLLVAKLATVCIP

-60 DRLDIGQL
+60 DRLDTQIMG
-68 TGGLSAADALAQ
+68 Q
-80 NVVLVAP
+80 NVLLVAP
-87 MVLLLAYGG
+87 MALLVAYGA
-96 LRLAGGFF
+96 LRLAGGLF

-145 GISRDLERGTR
+145 GISSDLTRGTR
-156 SLASVLNMMV
+156 SLASVLNLMV
-166 FSILPTLAEFLMVG
+166 FSILPTLAEFLLVG

-188 WQLMAVIL
+188 WHLMVVIL
-196 ITVLAYVA
+196 LTVSAYVI
-204 FTLALST
+204 FTLSISK

-218 AMNKHE
+218 AMNKYE
-224 SEANGRAI
+224 SDANGRAV

-242 YFNNEHMESDYYN
+242 YFNNEKMESEFYN
-255 KKLDEW
+255 DKLDLW
-261 RSAGLKTQISLSGLN
+261 QSSGLKTQISLSALN

-282 VTVGVT
+282 VTIGVT
-288 VIMILSAREVAAGNI
+288 VIMIFSAKEVAAGNI

-338 MDLVIKLLDKTPEIV
+338 MDLVIKLLGRTPEIV
-353 DADNA
+353 DADDA
-358 KPLQLT
+358 VALEVT
-364 DARVRFNN
+364 DANIRFRD
-372 VDFHYNE
+372 VEFHYSE
-379 DRQILNKVGFEI
+379 DRKILNAVNFEI

-418 EVTGGSIEIDGQPI
+418 ELTGGSIEIDGQAI
-432 AACTQESLRREIG
+432 DACTQQSLRREIG

-465 RPGATDEEVIAAANS
+465 KPDATDEEVLAAANS

-492 GLDTVVGERGLKLSG
+492 GLETVVGERGLKLSG

-536 SQSERAILAALDKI
+536 SQSERAILDALNKI
-550 SHNATTM
+550 SNNATTM

-566 VDADIIVV
+566 VDADEIVV
-574 MENGRIV
+574 MDNGQIV
-581 ESGTHEKLLTLEEG
+581 ESGTHTNLLSMQG
-595 LYNKLWEMQQSDAAS
+595 LYHRLWEMQKSDVHPESANQTPDRS
-610 QQNDFTQQDDPVK
+610 TDD
-623 PPKE
+623 

>member
-1 MRSYAREEKPHE
+1 MRSYARQEEPHA

-24 SPYIWRYSRRVGMA
+24 SPYIWRYSKRVA
-38 LACLLAAKLATVCIP
+38 LALTCLLVAKLATVCIP

-60 DRLDIGQL
+60 DRLDTQIMG
-68 TGGLSAADALAQ
+68 Q
-80 NVVLVAP
+80 NVLLVAP
-87 MVLLLAYGG
+87 MALLIAYGA
-96 LRLAGGFF
+96 LRLAGGLF

-145 GISRDLERGTR
+145 GISSDLTRGTR
-156 SLASVLNMMV
+156 SLASVLNLMV
-166 FSILPTLAEFLMVG
+166 FSILPTLAEFLLVG

-188 WQLMAVIL
+188 WHLMVVIL
-196 ITVLAYVA
+196 LTVAAYVI
-204 FTLALST
+204 FTLSISK

-218 AMNKHE
+218 AMNKYE
-224 SEANGRAI
+224 SDANGRAV

-242 YFNNEHMESDYYN
+242 YFNNEKMESEFYN
-255 KKLDEW
+255 DKLDLW
-261 RSAGLKTQISLSGLN
+261 QSSGLKTQISLSALN

-282 VTVGVT
+282 VTIGVT
-288 VIMILSAREVAAGNI
+288 VIMIFSAKEVAAGNI

-338 MDLVIKLLDKTPEIV
+338 MDLVIKLLGRTPEIV
-353 DADNA
+353 DADDA
-358 KPLQLT
+358 EALEVT
-364 DARVRFNN
+364 DANIRFRD
-372 VDFHYNE
+372 VEFHYNE
-379 DRQILNKVGFEI
+379 DRKILNAVNFEI

-418 EVTGGSIEIDGQPI
+418 EVTGGSIEIDGQAI
-432 AACTQESLRREIG
+432 NACTQQSLRREIG

-465 RPGATDEEVIAAANS
+465 KPDATDEEVIAAANS

-536 SQSERAILAALDKI
+536 SQSERAILDALNKI
-550 SHNATTM
+550 SNNATTM

-566 VDADIIVV
+566 VDADEIVV
-574 MENGRIV
+574 MDNGQIV
-581 ESGTHEKLLTLEEG
+581 ESGTHTNLLSMNG
-595 LYNKLWEMQQSDAAS
+595 LYHRLWEMQKSDVHPESANETPDRS
-610 QQNDFTQQDDPVK
+610 TDD
-623 PPKE
+623 

>member
-1 MRSYAREEKPHE
+1 MRSYARQEEPHAN
-13 DRDDFANLKKL
+13 RDDFANLKKL
-24 SPYIWRYSRRVGMA
+24 SPYVWRYSRRVGLA
-38 LACLLAAKLATVCIP
+38 LACLLVAKLATVCIP

-60 DRLDIGQL
+60 DRLDASSLQENL
-68 TGGLSAADALAQ
+68 L
-80 NVVLVAP
+80 VVAP
-87 MVLLLAYGG
+87 MALLLAYGA
-96 LRLAGGFF
+96 LRLAGGVF

-156 SLASVLNMMV
+156 SLASVLNLLV
-166 FSILPTLAEFLMVG
+166 FSILPTIAEFILVG
-180 AILLVRYD
+180 AILLFRYD
-188 WQLMAVIL
+188 WHLMAVIL
-196 ITVLAYVA
+196 VTVAAYVI
-204 FTLALST
+204 FTLSMSK

-218 AMNKHE
+218 EMNKYD

-242 YFNNEHMESDYYN
+242 YFNNEEMERDYYHER
-255 KKLDEW
+255 LDAW
-261 RSAGLKTQISLSGLN
+261 RSAGLKTQISLSALN

-282 VTVGVT
+282 VTIGVT
-288 VIMILSAREVAAGNI
+288 VIMILSAKEVAAGNI

-312 TLMLQLFIPLSILGS
+312 ALMLQLFIPLSILGS

-338 MDLVIKLLDKTPEIV
+338 MDLVIKLLDKPPEINDV
-353 DADNA
+353 DNA
-358 KPLQLT
+358 KPLDVT
-364 DARVRFNN
+364 EGEVCFRN
-372 VDFHYNE
+372 VSFHYNE
-379 DRQILNKVGFEI
+379 DRKILEQVDFRI
-391 PAGKKL
+391 PAGHKL

-418 EVTGGSIEIDGQPI
+418 EVTDGSIEIDGQSI
-432 AACTQESLRREIG
+432 SQCTQQSLRRAIG

-465 RPGATDEEVIAAANS
+465 KNDATDDEVIAAANS

-518 ILKAPKIIVFDE
+518 ILKAPRIIVFDE

-536 SQSERAILAALDKI
+536 SQSERAILGALDKA
-550 SHNATTM
+550 SSNATTM

-566 VDADIIVV
+566 VDADTIVV

-581 ESGTHEKLLTLEEG
+581 ESGSHAGLLEQEG
-595 LYNKLWEMQQSDAAS
+595 LYHRLWQMQQSKEQDAG
-610 QQNDFTQQDDPVK
+610 NLNQD
-623 PPKE
+623 

>member
-1 MRSYAREEKPHE
+1 MHGYARQDQPHE

-24 SPYIWRYSRRVGMA
+24 SPYIWRYSRRVGLA
-38 LACLLAAKLATVCIP
+38 LACLLIAKLATVCIP

-60 DRLDIGQL
+60 DSLDAG
-68 TGGLSAADALAQ
+68 TLSENIL
-80 NVVLVAP
+80 VVAP
-87 MVLLLAYGG
+87 MALLLAYGA

-104 NELRDIL
+104 SELRDIL
-111 FARVRYSAMHQMS
+111 FAKVRYSAMHQMS
-124 VDVLEHLHRL
+124 VDVLEHLHQL

-156 SLASVLNMMV
+156 SLASVLNLLV
-166 FSILPTLAEFLMVG
+166 FSILPTMAEFTLVA

-188 WQLMAVIL
+188 WALMGVIL
-196 ITVLAYVA
+196 VTVAAYVI
-204 FTLALST
+204 FTLVMSK
-211 WRMSFRH
+211 WRMGFRH
-218 AMNKHE
+218 KMNKFE

-242 YFNNEHMESDYYN
+242 YFNNEEMERSYYHD
-255 KKLDEW
+255 KLELW
-261 RSAGLKTQISLSGLN
+261 QGAGLKTQISLSALN
-276 FGQGAI
+276 FGQGMI

-288 VIMILSAREVAAGNI
+288 VIMILSARQVAAGDI

-338 MDLVIKLLDKTPEIV
+338 MDLVLKLMGRTPEILDSE
-353 DADNA
+353 DATELEVTA
-358 KPLQLT
+358 GE
-364 DARVRFNN
+364 VRSKD
-372 VDFHYNE
+372 VDFHYND
-379 DRQILNKVGFEI
+379 DRQILKKVNFTI

-418 EVTGGSIEIDGQPI
+418 EVTDGSIEIDGQVT
-432 AACTQESLRREIG
+432 ATSTQQSLRRAIG

-465 RPGATDEEVIAAANS
+465 KTDATDEEIIAAANS

-518 ILKAPKIIVFDE
+518 ILKAPRIIVFDE

-536 SQSERAILAALDKI
+536 SQSERAILAALNKI
-550 SHNATTM
+550 SSDATTM

-566 VDADIIVV
+566 IDADNIVV
-574 MENGRIV
+574 MDNGEVV
-581 ESGTHEKLLTLEEG
+581 ESGSHAELLQRQG
-595 LYNKLWEMQQSDAAS
+595 LYHRLWEMQKSDG
-610 QQNDFTQQDDPVK
+610 DD
-623 PPKE
+623 